1 MPSKKILYFSLL
13 IALGLGIFYFSFWH
27 REFRQTNFSL
37 KNSNITKVE
46 LVAKYDTLR
55 LTKSNGT
62 WFINDFFVAD
72 SIAVSN
78 FINILKSISA
88 VAPATLKTG
97 DNLNQLFQTKGIG
110 VCIFSGKRLRKK
122 YSIASIAEFNY
133 KPVALNSGSGVPY
146 YIESPNAV
154 NDLVE
159 YFSVNPDKWLA
170 GKLFTEPVEQI
181 EEVRVEF
188 PDKEKGFTIELGKNQ
203 IALYNS
209 AGDRVSN
216 INLANISNLYY
227 SFDNSRLLYPTKAEV
242 NSAIPENI
250 IATLHLKMLSGKT
263 YEYFFY
269 RITGVGFSNILGQEL
284 YYNPNRLLIKLSENK
299 FLVGTY
305 LHFHY
310 VLCPL
315 DVYVN
320 NYEK

>member
-1 MPSKKILYFSLL
+1 MPSKKVLYFSLL
-13 IALGLGIFYFSFWH
+13 IALGVGIFYFSLWH

-37 KNSNITKVE
+37 KDSNITKVE

-55 LTKSNGT
+55 LTKSNGN
-62 WFINDFFVAD
+62 WFINDFFIAD
-72 SIAVSN
+72 TIVVSN
-78 FINILKSISA
+78 FLDILQSISA
-88 VAPATLKTG
+88 VAPATLKTAN
-97 DNLNQLFQTKGIG
+97 NLNQLFQSEGIE
-110 VCIFSGKRLRKK
+110 VCIFSGNRLRKK
-122 YSIASIAEFNY
+122 YMIASIAEFNY
-133 KPVALNSGSGVPY
+133 KPVALNRGSGVPY
-146 YIESPNAV
+146 YIESPNAID
-154 NDLVE
+154 DLVE

-188 PDKEKGFTIELGKNQ
+188 PEKGKGFTIELGGNQ

-209 AGDRVSN
+209 SGDRVSN

-227 SFDNSRLLYPTKAEV
+227 SFDNSMLLYPTKAEV

-250 IATLHLKMLSGKT
+250 IATLYLKMLSGKT
-263 YEYFFY
+263 YKYIFY
-269 RITGVGFSNILGQEL
+269 RITGNGFSNILGQEL
-284 YYNPNRLLIKLSENK
+284 HYNPNRLLIKLSENK